1 MKTHEECWTAALA
14 VGANGAAI
22 EKVCPDKCWC
32 YAYWASD
39 GWGHGTYLGCI
50 FYPGE
55 QSLNK
60 ADAVEFFSE
69 PYKLFLYL

>member
-22 EKVCPDKCWC
+22 EKVCNNKCWC
-32 YAYWASD
+32 YAYSASN

-55 QSLNK
+55 QSLIE
-60 ADAVEFFSE
+60 ADTIFLFF
-69 PYKLFLYL
+69 